1 MANYNRIFSLIHKD
15 WLDLF
20 ASKSWIIVLVLP
32 LFITFIYA
40 VVYRGAETQSF
51 TLAYTTALSPKLT
64 AALSTPNLK
73 LVNYPNLAAA
83 KHALATEKVAGVII
97 ELPNA
102 PNRPVLLVSKTKTKE
117 AIVIVNAI
125 NVALLQL
132 YSRQSIPQFQLIF
145 TNESL
150 AIRWLSLPVWLIQ
163 VILTVC
169 LLQAAAAIAD
179 EKERQTLHSLLISP
193 ISFGDYL
200 LSKLAW
206 NSLVGT
212 GAILLTLAL
221 TKAPLNLGMVISFG
235 ILGCM
240 VYTAISIVI
249 GLFSPSALF
258 SRTLATLAYIIS
270 ALPLMVRDLSFF
282 GKIGLKIF
290 PSFLILLGFE
300 RSLQQH
306 PYSGEF
312 FVYALIL
319 TLETILILGI
329 THFILNNKADF

>member
-1 MANYNRIFSLIHKD
+1 M
-15 WLDLF
+15 
-20 ASKSWIIVLVLP
+20 
-32 LFITFIYA
+32 T
-40 VVYRGAETQSF
+40 
-51 TLAYTTALSPKLT
+51 
-64 AALSTPNLK
+64 
-73 LVNYPNLAAA
+73 
-83 KHALATEKVAGVII
+83 GVII

-102 PNRPVLLVSKTKTKE
+102 PNRPVLLVSKTKAKE

-132 YSRQSIPQFQLIF
+132 YSRQSIPQFQLVF
-145 TNESL
+145 TNQSL
-150 AIRWLSLPVWLIQ
+150 AVRWLSLPVWLIQ

-221 TKAPLNLGMVISFG
+221 TRAPLNLGMVISFG
-235 ILGCM
+235 ILGGM
-240 VYTAISIVI
+240 VYTSISIVI

-258 SRTLATLAYIIS
+258 ARTLATLAYIIS
-270 ALPLMVRDLSFF
+270 ALPLMVQGPVLLRQDRPEDLSLLLDPA
-282 GKIGLKIF
+282 GIRT
-290 PSFLILLGFE
+290 FLATAPL
-300 RSLQQH
+300 
-306 PYSGEF
+306 
-312 FVYALIL
+312 
-319 TLETILILGI
+319 
-329 THFILNNKADF
+329 